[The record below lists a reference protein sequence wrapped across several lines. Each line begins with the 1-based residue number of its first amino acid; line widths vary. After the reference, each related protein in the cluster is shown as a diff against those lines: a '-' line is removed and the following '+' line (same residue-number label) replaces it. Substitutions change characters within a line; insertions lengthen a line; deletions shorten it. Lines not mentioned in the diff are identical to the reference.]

1 MAFGRRRNR
10 VRAPIEPNL
19 TGVGQEQIAVQPIT
33 PIASSTEGGISTA
46 TTTTPVGGT
55 RPDTGFGGRSAEDR
69 TYNRPVVSS
78 TAADQVGDMMPVT
91 PETGGTE
98 TTTPTVGDLVGTIQ
112 EQADVARAANEE
124 RYAQGLGIHEELVSD
139 LGAGGTM
146 ETAALQQYERQKQLD
161 MATQTQQMVS
171 SGLYG
176 TTMPGTLAA
185 TYEEQVG
192 VPYKTQLAETMA
204 GRRAEAMRGQAGFIE
219 RREDT
224 PPSPELMASLVQTAS
239 ARPEEDTTAG
249 ITEEVAPTSLWESGQ
264 TGAITAAQFSTEAQR
279 QQYHTIYSSQV
290 PAYETQIKQYEDALG
305 RFEPGSPQ
313 QAHYAEMIKYYHELL
328 KTAKENVEKYSE
340 DKAGISS
347 VQYAEEEQRRT
358 RDATQPRQATTPS
371 MTSVGR
377 RFVGGRAGQTG
388 PTMPSFASSGSGWGG
403 FNR

>member
-10 VRAPIEPNL
+10 MRAPIEPNL
-19 TGVGQEQIAVQPIT
+19 TGVGQEQLAVQPIT
-33 PIASSTEGGISTA
+33 PIVSSTEGGISTA
-46 TTTTPVGGT
+46 IATPVGGT
-55 RPDTGFGGRSAEDR
+55 RPNTGFGGRSVGGR
-69 TYNRPVVSS
+69 THNRPVVSP
-78 TAADQVGDMMPVT
+78 TAADQAGDMMPVT

-98 TTTPTVGDLVGTIQ
+98 TTTPTVGDLVGTFQ
-112 EQADVARAANEE
+112 EQADAARAANEE

-139 LGAGGTM
+139 FGQGGTM
-146 ETAALQQYERQKQLD
+146 EAAAMQRYERQKQRD

-176 TTMPGTLAA
+176 TTMPGTMAA

-192 VPYKTQLAETMA
+192 TPYKLGLAEAMA
-204 GRRAEAMRGQAGFIE
+204 QRKTEAMRGQAGFIE

-224 PPSPELMASLVQTAS
+224 PPDPVLMAGLVERAS
-239 ARPEEDTTAG
+239 AKPEEDTTAG
-249 ITEEVAPTSLWESGQ
+249 ITEEVAPVSLWKSGQ
-264 TGAITAAQFSTEAQR
+264 TGAITAAQFSAEAQR
-279 QQYHTIYSSQV
+279 QHYSKVYTAQV
-290 PAYETQIKQYEDALG
+290 PAYEAQIKACTDAAKK
-305 RFEPGSPQ
+305 FDPGSPQ
-313 QAHYAEMIKYYHELL
+313 QAHYAKLIEHYHGLL

-340 DKAGISS
+340 DKAGVSS
-347 VQYAEEEQRRT
+347 VQYAEEEQRQT
-358 RDATQPRQATTPS
+358 RDATQSKQATTPS